1 MKIAGFEL
9 TGIVALSVV
18 VGITALAMFFA
29 YSAGNDKELRDLLD
43 KPARDMTVGQV
54 VCLIMFAWAI
64 FK

>member
-9 TGIVALSVV
+9 TGIAALSVV
-18 VGITALAMFFA
+18 VGIVALAVFFE
-29 YSAGNDKELRDLLD
+29 YSAAGDKELRDLLD

-54 VCLIMFAWAI
+54 VCLIVFAWAL